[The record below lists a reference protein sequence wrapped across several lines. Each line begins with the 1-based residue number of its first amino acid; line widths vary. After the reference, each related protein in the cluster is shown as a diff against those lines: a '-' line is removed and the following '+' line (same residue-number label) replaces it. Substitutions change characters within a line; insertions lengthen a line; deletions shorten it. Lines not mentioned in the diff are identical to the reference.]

1 MKRSADQQYPPDA
14 VRWTSDT
21 ALRHS
26 EARRPILHPDPAV
39 ERQVMARRSFSELLP
54 PRFDLPGGYIGMR
67 DLNSSG
73 AFFEITPLPSEAKP
87 TDALE
92 TQHEKLCHALTSV
105 FPERP
110 ADEWVA
116 QIFLYDEPLTTA
128 ALPSIRQYAAQHG
141 LEDTYTDQWLQA
153 LSEHLGDT
161 EKGLFR
167 YSQES
172 NWQARERRIRLCVW
186 RRSPPGETPDPTDNI
201 EHVTQKL
208 TESLLQTGIRLQ
220 QLSAT
225 ELHAW
230 LTHWFTPVPYPHE
243 QSPLPKWNPEIASA
257 DIVRWALNATAP
269 KSTPDGLWWFRSQP
283 SRFIT
288 IDSNRLVPEIGH
300 LAGERSFGD
309 ATATM
314 WDRMPPDS
322 IWSMSITF
330 SSQDAVSDH
339 IKRVR
344 HNSVGADPHVLAMR
358 KLADDTLA
366 AIASGQPVFRM
377 YCGVFLFARSREEID
392 QRTNQSLSLLSSQGL
407 NPITPQDD
415 PIAIDSYIRAL
426 PFGYDPVQD
435 RRWYT
440 RRARLWQSD
449 HIVRL
454 APFFGRSVG
463 TGRPGVVHFNRGAE
477 MMAFDPLHPDDRKK
491 NGHSL
496 ILGPTGSGKTSLLI
510 YQLLHM
516 LAVHRPRLYLITAL
530 PTFGLFAD
538 YCERNGL
545 TVARRSIAADGSV
558 TLPPFTSAPN
568 LADTASAIPR
578 DVDED
583 VTRDLLGEMELMA
596 RLMITGGQPAEEDR
610 LTRADRMVLR
620 SALIEAGNKTPPER
634 QTMVSDVVDALQSAA
649 SGQFQSG
656 DLPPARLDAAEQMAR
671 AMQTFTLGI
680 EGDIFDR
687 PGEAWPDADVTVVE
701 LGLFSR
707 RGYEDRLA
715 VALTGLMTAIQN
727 RVESAQ
733 TTTRQTIVVIDE
745 AHVMLQNPL
754 ISPYLSRIV
763 ATWRTFGA
771 WLWIATQNLRQ
782 FPDSAKELLDQ
793 PEWWVMLAVDKDE
806 VEQISRFRNLTD
818 EQREMIL
825 SARKQPGQY
834 TEGVVISDRLLNLF
848 RNVPPAV
855 ALALAQTEKHEK
867 AHRARLRKEH
877 GISELD
883 AALKIADE
891 LRAQRLGS

>member
-1 MKRSADQQYPPDA
+1 MKQSQIHGPGRDQNAA
-14 VRWTSDT
+14 VWDRDEP
-21 ALRHS
+21 LRRS
-26 EARRPILHPDPAV
+26 EAKRPIIHPDPEL
-39 ERQVMARRSFSELLP
+39 ERQLMRSRSFSELLP

-67 DLNSSG
+67 DLNSTG
-73 AFFEITPLPSEAKP
+73 AFFEVTPLPSEAKP
-87 TDALE
+87 TEALE

-105 FPERP
+105 FPERS
-110 ADEWVA
+110 ADEWIV
-116 QIFLYDEPLTTA
+116 QIFLYDEPLTTT
-128 ALPSIRQYAAQHG
+128 ALPNIRGFAARHG
-141 LEDTYTDQWLQA
+141 VDDDYSEQWLRD
-153 LSEHLGDT
+153 LSEHLSDT
-161 EKGLFR
+161 QKGFFSD
-167 YSQES
+167 SQDS
-172 NWQARERRIRLCVW
+172 RWQARERRIRLCVW
-186 RRSPPGETPDPTDNI
+186 RRSPPGETHDPTDNI
-201 EHVTQKL
+201 KHIVQKL
-208 TESLLQTGIRLQ
+208 ADSLLQAGIRLQ
-220 QLSAT
+220 KLEAA

-230 LTHWFTPVPYPHE
+230 LARWFTPVLPQHM
-243 QSPLPKWNPEIASA
+243 QQPLPPWNPEIASA
-257 DIVRWALNATAP
+257 DIARWALNAAAP
-269 KSTPDGLWWFRSQP
+269 KSSPDGLWWFRGQP

-288 IDSNRLVPEIGH
+288 IDASRLTPEIGH
-300 LAGERSFGD
+300 LAGERTFGD
-309 ATATM
+309 TMATL

-322 IWSMSITF
+322 IWSMAIAF
-330 SSQDAVSDH
+330 NSQDSVSDH

-344 HNSVGADPHVLAMR
+344 HNSVGADPEVLAR
-358 KLADDTLA
+358 RQLADEALT
-366 AIASGQPVFRM
+366 AIASGQRIYRM
-377 YCGVFLFARSREEID
+377 YCGVFVFAESRELINP
-392 QRTNQSLSLLSSQGL
+392 RVNHCLSLLSSQGL
-407 NPITPQDD
+407 NPIAPQDD
-415 PIAIDSYIRAL
+415 PIALDSYIRAL
-426 PFGYDPVQD
+426 PFCFDPVQD

-440 RRARLWQSD
+440 RRARLWHSD

-454 APFFGRSVG
+454 TPFFGRSIG
-463 TGRPGVVHFNRGAE
+463 TGRPGIVHFNRGAE
-477 MMAFDPLHPDDRKK
+477 LLTFDPLHPMDRQK
-491 NGHSL
+491 NAHAL

-545 TVARRSIAADGSV
+545 KVARRSIAADGSV
-558 TLPPFTSAPN
+558 TLPPFTAAPKIARI
-568 LADTASAIPR
+568 ADAGPGDNDAA
-578 DVDED
+578 
-583 VTRDLLGEMELMA
+583 TRDLLGEMEILA

-610 LTRADRMVLR
+610 LTRSDRARLR
-620 SALIEAGNKTPPER
+620 TALVEAGRRTPPEG
-634 QTMVSDVVDALQSAA
+634 QTMVSDVIAALRA
-649 SGQFQSG
+649 SDSTAQNSS
-656 DLPPARLDAAEQMAR
+656 DQMAG
-671 AMQTFTLGI
+671 AMELFTTGV
-680 EGDIFDR
+680 EGEIFNR
-687 PGEAWPDADVTVVE
+687 PGVPWPDVDVTVVE
-701 LGLFSR
+701 LGLYAR
-707 RGYEDRLA
+707 KGYEDRLA

-733 TTTRQTIVVIDE
+733 TATRQTIVVIDE

-793 PEWWVMLAVDKDE
+793 PEWWILLAVDKDE

-825 SARKQPGQY
+825 SARKRPGQY

-867 AHRARLRKEH
+867 AHRARLCEEH